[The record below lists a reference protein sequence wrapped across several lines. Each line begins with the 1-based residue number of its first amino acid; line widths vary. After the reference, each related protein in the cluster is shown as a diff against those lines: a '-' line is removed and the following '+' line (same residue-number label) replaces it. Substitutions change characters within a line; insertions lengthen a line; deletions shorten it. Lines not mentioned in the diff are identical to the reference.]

1 MSSESESFPP
11 GVQPP
16 AQGPLRAAWAMIQA
30 RLRSLTTGSVN
41 RRVMGA
47 TLLIGTLTLG
57 IKVLALLKESVV
69 AAAYGTG
76 SSFDAFIIAQ
86 LLPMTLISIISGS
99 LNAALIPSYIEV
111 RDQDSP
117 QAAHRLYTTVLMLN
131 AVLLVLVT
139 IIMGVTAKIWLPLIA
154 SGFDPDKLAL
164 TRTLLYGSLPMVVM
178 AGFCTTWGALL
189 NAGERFAL
197 VAIAPALQ
205 PLAIVGCLG
214 LLLSSMGIYALLI
227 GTLLGVALE
236 TATVGIA
243 LARQGHPLTP
253 KWHGSTPAFRRVL
266 GQYGACISSAFL
278 VSGMGLVDQAMA
290 SSLGPRSNSALNY
303 GSKLVMLI
311 LTLGAAS
318 LGTAILPQL
327 SRMVAANDLGGVRH
341 FLKQY
346 TRIIL
351 TVTVPFVLVM
361 IFLSRPIIRL
371 FFQHGAFS
379 AADTDLVVQV
389 QIFYLIRIPFSTCLV
404 LVTRSLTALKANHFM
419 TVMSVG
425 SFVLNI
431 LLNYV
436 LMTKYGIAGITLSTS
451 ICSMV
456 ILLCLSLALH
466 RLLQKR
472 AAKGSL

>member
-1 MSSESESFPP
+1 MLAEPEAPTS
-11 GVQPP
+11 
-16 AQGPLRAAWAMIQA
+16 QGPLGAAWASARA
-30 RLRSLTTGSVN
+30 RLRALTSGSVN

-47 TLLIGTLTLG
+47 ALLIGILTLG
-57 IKVLALLKESVV
+57 IKVLSLFKESVV

-111 RDQDSP
+111 RDQESP
-117 QAAHRLYTTVLMLN
+117 EAAHRLYTTVLMLN
-131 AVLLVLVT
+131 AVLLVGVT
-139 IIMGVTAKIWLPLIA
+139 VAMGVTARLWLPLIA
-154 SGFDPDKLAL
+154 SGFDADKLAL

-178 AGFCTTWGALL
+178 TGFCTTWGALL

-205 PLAIVGCLG
+205 PLAIVGALG
-214 LLLSSMGIYALLI
+214 LLLSSTGIYALLL

-243 LARQGHPLTP
+243 LARQGHPLMP
-253 KWHGSTPAFRRVL
+253 RWHGSTPAFRRVL

-278 VSGMGLVDQAMA
+278 VSGMGLADQAMA
-290 SSLGPRSNSALNY
+290 SSLGPRSNAALSY

-311 LTLGAAS
+311 LALGASS

-327 SRMVAANDLGGVRH
+327 SRMVAANDLGSLRH

-346 TRIIL
+346 IRIIFA
-351 TVTVPFVLVM
+351 VTIPFALLM
-361 IFLSRPIIRL
+361 IALSRPIIRL

-389 QIFYLIRIPFSTCLV
+389 QIFYLIRIPFSTALV

-431 LLNYV
+431 VLNY
-436 LMTKYGIAGITLSTS
+436 LFMTRYGIAGITLSTS
-451 ICSMV
+451 VCSMV
-456 ILLCLSLALH
+456 ILLCLSLALR
-466 RLLQKR
+466 RLLDRR
-472 AAKGSL
+472 AAQGALS